1 MRGILKGRIRHLLF
15 GIIALTAFGVLVGG
29 SVVVGGMDKA
39 TLKITS
45 DPEGAK
51 VTVDTGQKGVTPCT
65 LEVPPGKRKLKVK
78 KRAFIAAHQQ
88 VDAVAAETLEL
99 NITLTPIP
107 TT

>member
-1 MRGILKGRIRHLLF
+1 MMKRRKGHVLF
-15 GIIALTAFGVLVGG
+15 GLIVLMVLGALVWSNGI
-29 SVVVGGMDKA
+29 GGMDKA
-39 TLKITS
+39 ILKITS

-65 LEVPPGKRKLKVK
+65 LEVPPGKRKLKLK

-88 VDAVAAETLEL
+88 VEAAAAETVEV
-99 NITLTPIP
+99 NIKLTPIP

>member
-1 MRGILKGRIRHLLF
+1 MRAILKGRKRHLLF
-15 GIIALTAFGVLVGG
+15 GLMVLMALGVLVWSNGI
-29 SVVVGGMDKA
+29 GGMNKA
-39 TLKITS
+39 TLQITS

-78 KRAFIAAHQQ
+78 KRAFIAAHQV
-88 VDAVAAETLEL
+88 VDAAAAETVKVD
-99 NITLTPIP
+99 IKLTPIP

>member
-1 MRGILKGRIRHLLF
+1 MRGILKGRKRHVLF
-15 GIIALTAFGVLVGG
+15 ALIVLTALGFLVGG
-29 SVVVGGMDKA
+29 SVVGGGMDKA
-39 TLKITS
+39 TLQITS

-78 KRAFIAAHQQ
+78 KRAFIAAHQV
-88 VDAVAAETLEL
+88 VDAAAAETVKVD
-99 NITLTPIP
+99 IKLTPIP

>member
-1 MRGILKGRIRHLLF
+1 MRGIAKGRKRHVLF
-15 GIIALTAFGVLVGG
+15 GLIVLMALGVLVWSNGI
-29 SVVVGGMDKA
+29 GGMDKA
-39 TLKITS
+39 ILKITS

-88 VDAVAAETLEL
+88 VDAAAAETVEV
-99 NITLTPIP
+99 NIKLTPIP

>member
-1 MRGILKGRIRHLLF
+1 MRGILKGRKRHLLF
-15 GIIALTAFGVLVGG
+15 GLFVLMALGVLVWSNGI
-29 SVVVGGMDKA
+29 GGMDKA

-78 KRAFIAAHQQ
+78 KRAFIAAHQV
-88 VDAVAAETLEL
+88 VDAGAAETVEV
-99 NITLTPIP
+99 NIKLTPIP

>member
-1 MRGILKGRIRHLLF
+1 MRGIAKGRKRVVLF
-15 GIIALTAFGVLVGG
+15 GLIVLTAFGILVG
-29 SVVVGGMDKA
+29 SNVIGGMDKA

-65 LEVPPGKRKLKVK
+65 LEVPPGKRKLKLK
-78 KRAFIAAHQQ
+78 KRAFIAAHHQ
-88 VDAVAAETLEL
+88 VEAAAAETVEVD
-99 NITLTPIP
+99 IKLTPIP

>member
-1 MRGILKGRIRHLLF
+1 MRGILKGRKRHLLF
-15 GIIALTAFGVLVGG
+15 GLMVLMALGVLVWSNGI
-29 SVVVGGMDKA
+29 GGMDKA
-39 TLKITS
+39 TLQITS

-78 KRAFIAAHQQ
+78 KRAFIAAHQV
-88 VDAVAAETLEL
+88 VDAAAAETVKVD
-99 NITLTPIP
+99 IKLTPIP